1 MGIGFRPG
9 EAALEPGEEIS
20 LPLAL
25 DLPPMVVLPIP
36 GLYRLEL
43 RIDETLH
50 VSVPFLA
57 MQSTEE
63 LS

>member
-1 MGIGFRPG
+1 
-9 EAALEPGEEIS
+9 
-20 LPLAL
+20 
-25 DLPPMVVLPIP
+25 MVVLPIP